1 MKWRVFLPEVAVGTQ
16 SLWMAAVIVS
26 LLGHLSSAADF
37 VKDVRPILRRVCFE
51 CHGAEKHEGGLR
63 FDQRDAALRGGD
75 SGRVL
80 IAGRPEESELLRR
93 VSLARGHEEAMPPRG
108 KPLSAREIKVLRDW
122 IASGANWPENA
133 ESATHWAYVKPVR
146 PEVPKLGSD
155 FKSQISDFKFQIH
168 NPIDAFVVARLVS
181 EGISQ
186 SPEADRATLAR
197 RLSLDLI
204 GLPPSPADVEAFVND
219 TAPNAYEKLVDRL
232 LRSDEFGVKW
242 ARPWLDLARYADSH
256 GFQRDDLRDV
266 WAYRDWV
273 VNALNADMPFN
284 QFTIEQ
290 VAGDLLA
297 NPTQDQLIATG
308 FHRCTPTNVEA
319 GTEPEESRINQ
330 VIDRVNTTGAV
341 WLGTTLE
348 CAQCHNHKYDPFT
361 QRDYYRLLA
370 YFNNTEAEADRS
382 NPKVPGSI
390 RFLGPSLTLADAQKD
405 SERAALKAEL
415 AKLNRQINESQPLA
429 SDTKGDA
436 TSPKKK
442 PKQTAVASARVE
454 VLKVDGFDAASGADS
469 ELQADGSVLLTG
481 DVPEKDTYSVELPIA
496 GKQLS
501 AIQLE
506 TLRHA
511 SLPGGGPGRGDSQ
524 RTNFVLHELEAEL
537 VPPKSDSS
545 SRTRESSETE
555 VSRLRLPTKNTRLR
569 FKSAHATF
577 EQAKFSAAGA
587 IDGDLQTAW
596 AIAPAFDRSHSAVF
610 VLEEPLDVPNGS
622 LLRVKMVQNFGSGR
636 VIGCFR
642 LSAVFGSPD
651 SVIAPLAAKNRS
663 KVSGMAL
670 ATGPAATQPAASA
683 VPLTERKAELEK
695 RIAALEVE
703 STLVMRELREPRST
717 TLFQRGEYTQPGEPV
732 TAGTPAILPLA
743 ADGPPNRLTLA
754 RWLVSRE
761 NPLTARVT
769 VNRWW
774 AEIFGRGLVTTVEDF
789 GIKGEPPTHPE
800 LLDWLAV
807 DFQEQGWSL
816 KRLLKLIV
824 MSATYRQSARVT
836 PELLAQD
843 DLNRWYARGPRFR
856 LDAEAIRDNALSL
869 AGLLSLNKGGLPIRP
884 PQPDGLWRKVG
895 GQQYNYEVSPG
906 ERQFRRG
913 LYVVLKRGSPY
924 PSFVNFDASS
934 RMACVVK
941 RSRSNT
947 PLQALTLLN
956 DPVYVEATRAFAR
969 RIITERPQADVASR
983 IDYAF
988 RIAVSR
994 SPKPQEL
1001 AVLRQLFEQQLR
1013 RHEADES
1020 FAKRL
1025 FENVSRPDHTT
1036 PAEFAAWYAVSSA
1049 LMNLDETITKG

>member
-1 MKWRVFLPEVAVGTQ
+1 MNSKRCQRFLVANVRIP
-16 SLWMAAVIVS
+16 WMAAVTVS
-26 LLGHLSSAADF
+26 LLGPVTPAADF
-37 VKDVRPILRRVCFE
+37 IKDVRPILRRACVE
-51 CHGAEKHEGGLR
+51 CHGAEKQEGGLR
-63 FDQRDAALRGGD
+63 FDQRDAVLRGSD
-75 SGRVL
+75 SGRVFV
-80 IAGRPEESELLRR
+80 AGRPEQSELLRR
-93 VSLARGHEEAMPPRG
+93 VSLPRGHDEAMPPRG
-108 KPLSAREIKVLRDW
+108 KPLSAREIKLLRNW
-122 IASGANWPENA
+122 ISSGANWPENA
-133 ESATHWAYVKPVR
+133 ETATHWAYVKPIR
-146 PEVPKLGSD
+146 PEVPPIENQ
-155 FKSQISDFKFQIH
+155 KSKIT
-168 NPIDAFVVARLVS
+168 NPIDAFVVARLAS
-181 EGISQ
+181 EGMPPA
-186 SPEADRATLAR
+186 PEADRATLAR
-197 RLSLDLI
+197 RLSFDLI
-204 GLPPSPADVEAFVND
+204 GLPPSPAEVEAFVKNTSPD
-219 TAPNAYEKLVDRL
+219 AYEKLVDRL
-232 LRSDEFGVKW
+232 LRSEEFGVKW

-273 VNALNADMPFN
+273 VNALNADMPFD

-290 VAGDLLA
+290 LAGDLLP

-390 RFLGPSLTLADAQKD
+390 RFLGPSLTLADPKKD

-415 AKLNRQINESQPLA
+415 ATLNRQINESPSLA
-429 SDTKGDA
+429 SDTPGDVPA
-436 TSPKKK
+436 TKKK
-442 PKQTAVASARVE
+442 PQQTAIAPARVE
-454 VLKVDGFDAASGADS
+454 ILKVDGFDATSGAES
-469 ELQADGSVLLTG
+469 ERQADGSVLLTG

-496 GKQLS
+496 GRQLS

-506 TLRHA
+506 ALRHS

-524 RTNFVLHELEAEL
+524 RTNFVLHEFEAEL
-537 VPPKSDSS
+537 VPPKTGPNETAKEG
-545 SRTRESSETE
+545 TRI
-555 VSRLRLPTKNTRLR
+555 R
-569 FKSAHATF
+569 FKTAHATF

-610 VLEEPLDVPNGS
+610 VLDKPLDVPDGS
-622 LLRVKMVQNFGSGR
+622 LLKVRMVQNFGSGR

-651 SVIAPLAAKNRS
+651 SVVAPLVAKNKS
-663 KVSGMAL
+663 KVSGTAL
-670 ATGPAATQPAASA
+670 AADAAPTDPATRPAASA
-683 VPLTERKAELEK
+683 VTLTDRKADLEK

-732 TAGTPAILPLA
+732 TAGTPAILPA
-743 ADGPPNRLTLA
+743 AEDGPPNRLTLV
-754 RWLVSRE
+754 RWLVSRD

-789 GIKGEPPTHPE
+789 GVKGEPPTHPE

-807 DFQEQGWSL
+807 EFQEQGWSL

-843 DLNRWYARGPRFR
+843 DLNRLYARGPRFR
-856 LDAEAIRDNALSL
+856 LDAEAVRDNALSL
-869 AGLLSLNKGGLPIRP
+869 AGLLSLQKGGLPIRP
-884 PQPDGLWRKVG
+884 PQPEGLWRKVG

-969 RIITERPQADVASR
+969 RIIAERPQADVESR
-983 IDYAF
+983 IEYAF

-1020 FAKRL
+1020 SAKRL
-1025 FENVSRPDHTT
+1025 FENVSRPDQTT
-1036 PAEFAAWYAVSSA
+1036 LAEFAAWYAVSSA

>member
-1 MKWRVFLPEVAVGTQ
+1 MSEQFSYAIWILPPTKSMPTACIPRSHKNWRLK
-16 SLWMAAVIVS
+16 WMAPVIVS
-26 LLGHLSSAADF
+26 LLGHVSLAADF

-63 FDQRDAALRGGD
+63 LDQRDAALRGVD

-80 IAGRPEESELLRR
+80 IAGRPDESELLRR
-93 VSLARGHEEAMPPRG
+93 VSLPRGHEEAMPLRG

-122 IASGANWPENA
+122 IASGANWPENS

-146 PEVPKLGSD
+146 PAVPKLTPD
-155 FKSQISDFKFQIH
+155 LKSQISDLKFQVH

-181 EGISQ
+181 EGMSQ
-186 SPEADRATLAR
+186 SPDADRATLAR

-204 GLPPSPADVEAFVND
+204 GLPPSPAEVEAFVND

-273 VNALNADMPFN
+273 VNALNADMPFD

-290 VAGDLLA
+290 VAGDLLP

-348 CAQCHNHKYDPFT
+348 CAQCHNHKFDPFT

-370 YFNNTEAEADRS
+370 FFNNTEAEADRS

-390 RFLGPSLTLADAQKD
+390 RFLGPTLPLTDKAIESQRELLRKEVVNLTREINGYKSRAAAATKPIPKD
-405 SERAALKAEL
+405 SNPDAV
-415 AKLNRQINESQPLA
+415 AKGPKIETLSV
-429 SDTKGDA
+429 TGFDA
-436 TSPKKK
+436 TS
-442 PKQTAVASARVE
+442 
-454 VLKVDGFDAASGADS
+454 GAES
-469 ELQADGSVLLTG
+469 ESQADGSILLTG
-481 DVPEKDTYSVELPIA
+481 DVPDTDTYTVELKIA
-496 GKQLS
+496 GQQLT

-506 TLRHA
+506 ALRHA
-511 SLPGGGPGRGDSQ
+511 ALPGGGPGRGDAK
-524 RTNFVLHELEAEL
+524 RTNFVLHEFEAEV
-537 VPPKSDSS
+537 VPANSAEDSTP
-545 SRTRESSETE
+545 RATR
-555 VSRLRLPTKNTRLR
+555 RLR
-569 FKSAHATF
+569 FKTAHASF
-577 EQAKFSAAGA
+577 AQAKFSAQGA
-587 IDGDLQTAW
+587 IDGDLKTAW
-596 AIAPAFDRSHSAVF
+596 AIAPEFDRSHTALF
-610 VLEEPLDVPNGS
+610 VLAEPIDVAEGS
-622 LLRVKMVQNFGSGR
+622 TLKVRMVQNFGGGR

-642 LSAVFGSPD
+642 VSGVFGKPD
-651 SVIAPLAAKNRS
+651 SLVATFAKNAEPRGEVA
-663 KVSGMAL
+663 VSTDREPDSL
-670 ATGPAATQPAASA
+670 
-683 VPLTERKAELEK
+683 VEELERRKSDLQK
-695 RIAALEVE
+695 RLDALDLG
-703 STLVMRELREPRST
+703 STLVMKELPQPRMSS
-717 TLFQRGEYTQPGEPV
+717 LFQRGEYTQPGEPV
-732 TAGTPAILPLA
+732 TAGTPAVLPPA
-743 ADGPPNRLTLA
+743 GEGPPNRLTLA

-789 GIKGEPPTHPE
+789 GIKGEPPTHLE

-807 DFQEQGWSL
+807 EFQEHGWSL
-816 KRLLKLIV
+816 KRLLKLIA

-843 DLNRWYARGPRFR
+843 DLNRLYARGPRFR

-895 GQQYNYEVSPG
+895 GQQYTYEVSPG

-969 RIITERPQADVASR
+969 RIITERPQADVESR

-994 SPKPQEL
+994 SPKPNEL

-1036 PAEFAAWYAVSSA
+1036 LAEFAAWYAVSSA